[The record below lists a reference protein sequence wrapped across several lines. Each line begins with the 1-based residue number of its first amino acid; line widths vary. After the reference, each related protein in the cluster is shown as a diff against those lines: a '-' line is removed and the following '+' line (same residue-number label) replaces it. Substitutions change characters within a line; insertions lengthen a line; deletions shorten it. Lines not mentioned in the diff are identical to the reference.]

1 MDETEPT
8 MTNLFLQLGLDADD
22 AAIARFIGA
31 HQLAAGTHLADAS
44 FWNDGQRQFLS
55 EQYGHVLREFARA
68 IAQSPAL
75 PLISWCSTTTRRRRS
90 PPRRWRRT
98 CSRASRRAASS
109 R

>member
-55 EQYGHVLREFARA
+55 EQLRADA
-68 IAQSPAL
+68 K
-75 PLISWCSTTTRRRRS
+75 WTTIIDQFNESLHADAVKRETGQ
-90 PPRRWRRT
+90 
-98 CSRASRRAASS
+98 
-109 R
+109 